1 MGGFQSPKLAAC
13 KVGAFCSSAL
23 PKTRMG
29 CCSSPGEITR
39 THRPERTR
47 LLVCRGV
54 VVLPSLFAIRG
65 NDQGHCF
72 ELYDQITT
80 LGREAG
86 NTIQLHD
93 TEVSR
98 RHAEVRLNGSSCVLT
113 DLESSNGTFVNGKRV
128 ESHQLRSGDH
138 VQFGRTLLLFTGA
151 TEEDTEHSRV
161 KVVLHEPEGSS
172 LESSQIVSSI
182 GQEESSRIFD
192 TRTASTE
199 APFLARASR
208 NLQVMYRMSLAV
220 SHTLD
225 IDELLGRIL
234 ELIFDWVEADRGCIL
249 LYDADT
255 KRHTPRAQRSRK
267 GLATDQ
273 TMNISQTILDYV
285 LEHNEGVVTSD
296 AKDDRRWNPAASI
309 LQMGIREAICVPMQG
324 RYGNVGAI
332 YIDTATSAKK
342 IIQQGAHNQ
351 FSEEHLKLMIVIA
364 QQAALA
370 VEDTQ
375 YYSAMVQAER
385 LAAVGQTIATLSH
398 HIKNVLQ
405 GVRGGS
411 YLIEQGLENHDQ
423 GVIRKGWN
431 IVDRNQNKISTLV
444 MDMLTFSKNRDP
456 ELEPSEIN
464 KVVGEVIDLISLHAS
479 GLDVDLTWTPATD
492 IPTLT
497 FDPEGLHR
505 AVLNLVT
512 NAIDAAGENHEVR
525 GNVRVSTSYDKEQGV
540 LRVRVEDNG
549 GGIASEDREAIFN
562 LFVSRKGGRGT
573 GLGLPVCQK
582 IVHEHGGRILVE
594 SELNEG
600 SCFTIELPTVD
611 ASR

>member
-1 MGGFQSPKLAAC
+1 M
-13 KVGAFCSSAL
+13 
-23 PKTRMG
+23 
-29 CCSSPGEITR
+29 
-39 THRPERTR
+39 
-47 LLVCRGV
+47 
-54 VVLPSLFAIRG
+54 PSLFAIRG

-72 ELYDQITT
+72 ELPDPIST

-98 RHAEVRLNGSSCVLT
+98 RHAEIRITGTTCVLN
-113 DLESSNGTFVNGKRV
+113 DLESSNGTFVNGKRMKTH
-128 ESHQLRSGDH
+128 ELRSGDH

-161 KVVLHEPEGSS
+161 KVVLREPEGSS
-172 LESSQIVSSI
+172 LESSQIVSAI
-182 GQEESSRIFD
+182 GQEEGNSIFD
-192 TRTASTE
+192 TQEDAAE
-199 APFLARASR
+199 NPFLARARR

-225 IDELLGRIL
+225 IDELLGRLL

-249 LYDADT
+249 LYDAET
-255 KRHTPRAQRSRK
+255 KRNTPRAQRSRK
-267 GLATDQ
+267 GQATEE
-273 TMNISQTILDYV
+273 TMNISRTILDYV

-342 IIQQGAHNQ
+342 VIQQGGSNQ

-398 HIKNVLQ
+398 HVKNVLQ

-411 YLIEQGLENHDQ
+411 YLIEQGLENHDEDI
-423 GVIRKGWN
+423 IRKGWN
-431 IVDRNQNKISTLV
+431 IVDRNQGKISTLV

-456 ELEPSEIN
+456 ELEPSDIN
-464 KVVGEVIDLISLHAS
+464 KVVDEVVELMTVHAAR
-479 GLDVDLTWTPATD
+479 LDVDLTWTPMSD
-492 IPTLT
+492 IPILT

-505 AVLNLVT
+505 AVLNIVT

-525 GNVRVSTSYDKEQGV
+525 GDVRISTSYDTDKGM

-549 GGIASEDREAIFN
+549 GGIVPEDLEAIFN

-573 GLGLPVCQK
+573 GLGLPVSQK

-594 SELNEG
+594 SEPEQG
-600 SCFTIELPTVD
+600 SCFTLELPAV
-611 ASR
+611 AS

>member
-1 MGGFQSPKLAAC
+1 M
-13 KVGAFCSSAL
+13 
-23 PKTRMG
+23 
-29 CCSSPGEITR
+29 
-39 THRPERTR
+39 
-47 LLVCRGV
+47 
-54 VVLPSLFAIRG
+54 PSLFAIRG

-72 ELYDQITT
+72 ELREQVTT

-98 RHAEVRLNGSSCVLT
+98 RHAEIRLNGATCVLT
-113 DLESSNGTFVNGKRV
+113 DMSSSNGTFVNGKRI
-128 ESHQLRSGDH
+128 ETHELRSGDN
-138 VQFGRTLLLFTGA
+138 VQFGRTLLLFTGT

-161 KVVLHEPEGSS
+161 KVVLREPEGSS
-172 LESSQIVSSI
+172 LESSQIVSVMSQDD
-182 GQEESSRIFD
+182 GSRVLDTKPESEES
-192 TRTASTE
+192 T
-199 APFLARASR
+199 FLARARS
-208 NLQVMYRMSLAV
+208 NLQVMYRMALAV

-225 IDELLGRIL
+225 IDDLLGRIL

-249 LYDADT
+249 LYDSET
-255 KRHTPRAQRSRK
+255 KRLAPRAQRSRK
-267 GLATDQ
+267 GLVAEQ
-273 TMNISQTILDYV
+273 TMNISRTILDYV

-332 YIDTATSAKK
+332 YVDTASSAKK
-342 IIQQGAHNQ
+342 VIQQGAHNQ

-398 HIKNVLQ
+398 HVKNVLQ

-411 YLIEQGLENHDQ
+411 YLIEQGLENHQED
-423 GVIRKGWN
+423 VIRKGWS
-431 IVDRNQNKISTLV
+431 IVERNQSKISTLV

-456 ELEPSEIN
+456 ELEPSDIN
-464 KVVGEVIDLISLHAS
+464 KLVQEVVELMTVHAS
-479 GLDVDLTWTPATD
+479 ELDVDLTWTPD
-492 IPTLT
+492 NEIPILT
-497 FDPEGLHR
+497 FDPDGLHR
-505 AVLNLVT
+505 AVLNIVT
-512 NAIDAAGENHEVR
+512 NAIDAAGENHEIRGDVR
-525 GNVRVSTSYDKEQGV
+525 ISTSYDHESGL
-540 LRVRVEDNG
+540 LRIRVEDNG
-549 GGIASEDREAIFN
+549 GGIVPEDREAIFN

-573 GLGLPVCQK
+573 GLGLPVTQK

-594 SELNEG
+594 SEPEKG
-600 SCFTIELPTVD
+600 SCFTLELPAATSTD
-611 ASR
+611 PSMTSY

>member
-1 MGGFQSPKLAAC
+1 
-13 KVGAFCSSAL
+13 
-23 PKTRMG
+23 
-29 CCSSPGEITR
+29 
-39 THRPERTR
+39 
-47 LLVCRGV
+47 
-54 VVLPSLFAIRG
+54 LPSLFAIRG

-72 ELYDQITT
+72 ELPDAVNT

-98 RHAEVRLNGSSCVLT
+98 RHAEILIKNTACVLT
-113 DLESSNGTFVNGKRV
+113 DLKSSNGTFVNGKRV
-128 ESHQLRSGDH
+128 ETHVLRSGDH

-161 KVVLHEPEGSS
+161 KVVLREPEGSS
-172 LESSQIVSSI
+172 LESSQIVSVI
-182 GQEESSRIFD
+182 GQDESSRVLD
-192 TRTASTE
+192 TQADSTDS
-199 APFLARASR
+199 PFPAQARS
-208 NLQVMYRMSLAV
+208 NLQVMYRMALAV

-225 IDELLGRIL
+225 IDDLLGRIL
-234 ELIFDWVEADRGCIL
+234 ELIFDWVDADRGCVL
-249 LYDADT
+249 LYDAET
-255 KRHTPRAQRSRK
+255 KRLTPHAQRSRK
-267 GLATDQ
+267 KLPTEQ
-273 TMNISQTILDYV
+273 TMNISRTILDYV

-332 YIDTATSAKK
+332 YIDTSTSAKK
-342 IIQQGAHNQ
+342 VIQQGAQNQ

-411 YLIEQGLENHDQ
+411 YLIEQGLEHHDED
-423 GVIRKGWN
+423 VIRKGWN

-456 ELEPSEIN
+456 ELEPSDIN
-464 KVVGEVIDLISLHAS
+464 RVVGEVVELMTVHAS
-479 GLDVDLTWTPATD
+479 GLDVDLRWTPTAD
-492 IPTLT
+492 IPILT
-497 FDPEGLHR
+497 FDPDGLHR
-505 AVLNLVT
+505 AVLNIVT
-512 NAIDAAGENHEVR
+512 NAIDAAGENQEVR
-525 GNVRVSTSYDKEQGV
+525 GDVRIDTTYDMKKGV
-540 LRVRVEDNG
+540 LRGRVEDNG
-549 GGIASEDREAIFN
+549 GGIVPEDLEAIFN

-573 GLGLPVCQK
+573 GLGLPVSQK

-594 SELNEG
+594 SEPGKG
-600 SCFTIELPTVD
+600 SCFTLELPVAPSSMT
-611 ASR
+611 SPK

>member
-1 MGGFQSPKLAAC
+1 M
-13 KVGAFCSSAL
+13 
-23 PKTRMG
+23 
-29 CCSSPGEITR
+29 
-39 THRPERTR
+39 
-47 LLVCRGV
+47 
-54 VVLPSLFAIRG
+54 PSLFAIRG

-72 ELYDQITT
+72 ELPDQVTT

-98 RHAEVRLNGSSCVLT
+98 RHAEIRIQGAVCELT
-113 DLESSNGTFVNGKRV
+113 DLKSSNGTFVNGKRV
-128 ESHQLRSGDH
+128 ETHVLRSGDH

-161 KVVLHEPEGSS
+161 KVVLRDPEGSD
-172 LESSQIVSSI
+172 LESSQIVSAI
-182 GQEESSRIFD
+182 GQEESGRIFD
-192 TRTASTE
+192 TQTSSE
-199 APFLARASR
+199 EGPFLARASR
-208 NLQVMYRMSLAV
+208 NLQVMYSMALAV

-225 IDELLGRIL
+225 IDDLLGRIL
-234 ELIFDWVEADRGCIL
+234 ELIFDWVEADRGCVL
-249 LYDADT
+249 LYDAET

-267 GLATDQ
+267 GLPTEQ
-273 TMNISQTILDYV
+273 TMNISRTILDYV

-332 YIDTATSAKK
+332 YIDTATSGKK
-342 IIQQGAHNQ
+342 VIQEGARNQ

-398 HIKNVLQ
+398 HVKNVLQ

-411 YLIEQGLENHDQ
+411 YLIEQGLENHDED
-423 GVIRKGWN
+423 VIRRGWN
-431 IVDRNQNKISTLV
+431 IVDRNQSKISTLV
-444 MDMLTFSKNRDP
+444 MDMLTFSKNREP
-456 ELEPSEIN
+456 ELEPSDIN
-464 KVVGEVIDLISLHAS
+464 KVVGEVVELMTVHAS

-505 AVLNLVT
+505 AVLNIVT

-525 GNVRVSTSYDKEQGV
+525 GSVKVGTAYDTEKGV
-540 LRVRVEDNG
+540 LRVKVEDNG
-549 GGIASEDREAIFN
+549 GGISPEDHEAIFN

-573 GLGLPVCQK
+573 GLGLPVSQK
-582 IVHEHGGRILVE
+582 IVHEHGGRILVS
-594 SELNEG
+594 SEPEAG
-600 SCFTIELPTVD
+600 SCFTLELPAAPSSMT
-611 ASR
+611 SSK

>member
-1 MGGFQSPKLAAC
+1 M
-13 KVGAFCSSAL
+13 
-23 PKTRMG
+23 
-29 CCSSPGEITR
+29 
-39 THRPERTR
+39 
-47 LLVCRGV
+47 
-54 VVLPSLFAIRG
+54 PSLFAIRG

-72 ELYDQITT
+72 ELREQVTT

-98 RHAEVRLNGSSCVLT
+98 RHAEIRLNGLSCVLT
-113 DLESSNGTFVNGKRV
+113 DTSSSNGTFVNGKRI
-128 ESHQLRSGDH
+128 ETHELRSGDN

-161 KVVLHEPEGSS
+161 KVVLREPEGSS
-172 LESSQIVSSI
+172 LDSSQIVSVMAQDDGS
-182 GQEESSRIFD
+182 QVLDSSPESEES
-192 TRTASTE
+192 
-199 APFLARASR
+199 PFLARARS
-208 NLQVMYRMSLAV
+208 NLQVMYRMALAV

-225 IDELLGRIL
+225 IDDLLGRIL
-234 ELIFDWVEADRGCIL
+234 ELIFDWVEADRGCVL
-249 LYDADT
+249 LYDSET
-255 KRHTPRAQRSRK
+255 KRLAPRAQRSRK
-267 GLATDQ
+267 GLVAEQ
-273 TMNISQTILDYV
+273 TMNISRTILDYV

-332 YIDTATSAKK
+332 YIDTASSAQKV
-342 IIQQGAHNQ
+342 IQQGARNQ

-398 HIKNVLQ
+398 HVKNVLQ

-411 YLIEQGLENHDQ
+411 YLIEQGLENHQED
-423 GVIRKGWN
+423 VIRKGWS
-431 IVDRNQNKISTLV
+431 IVERNQSKISTLV

-456 ELEPSEIN
+456 ELEPSDIN
-464 KVVGEVIDLISLHAS
+464 KLVQEVVELMTVHAAE
-479 GLDVDLTWTPATD
+479 LDVDLTWNPD
-492 IPTLT
+492 NEIPILT
-497 FDPEGLHR
+497 FDPDGLHR
-505 AVLNLVT
+505 AVLNIVT
-512 NAIDAAGENHEVR
+512 NAIDAAGENHEIRGDVR
-525 GNVRVSTSYDKEQGV
+525 ISTSYNPEEGI
-540 LRVRVEDNG
+540 LRIRVEDNG
-549 GGIASEDREAIFN
+549 GGIAPEDREAIFN

-573 GLGLPVCQK
+573 GLGLPVTQK

-594 SELNEG
+594 SEPEQG
-600 SCFTIELPTVD
+600 SCFTLELPA
-611 ASR
+611 ASSTDSAISSMTSH